1 MSAVRQGKKGQQ
13 AGDLRVH
20 ERRGQDTGRVR
31 EFDDWSEL
39 QVENGLYSVHRL
51 PQSKAALS
59 AISAGKTK
67 GECSDCGSRPE
78 DEEL

>member
-1 MSAVRQGKKGQQ
+1 MEVRVVLVREMSAVRQGKKGQQ

-39 QVENGLYSVHRL
+39 QVENGLHFSSSSPPV
-51 PQSKAALS
+51 QSS
-59 AISAGKTK
+59 TVRDIGRQD
-67 GECSDCGSRPE
+67 GG
-78 DEEL
+78 